1 MTAPRLAAGQ
11 VVAGKYQV
19 LAMLGD
25 GGSSATYRAATSQ
38 GREVALRLFDP
49 AIGQRSDVIGAIH
62 QASSGTNALP
72 AEATAH
78 VVDAGYDPQT
88 GAPFVARELCPVM
101 SLAQV
106 APRRPLA
113 VEAMARL
120 LATLGRTLDSAHARG
135 LFHHALKP
143 HNLFLD
149 AAAPDGVRVT
159 DFGASLARSALPTQE
174 GYAEAAPW
182 MAPEQA
188 QNAAAGVPA
197 DVFAAGLCAFFAV
210 TGRSYWRSCQGAAPD
225 IAAWQR
231 ELMSP
236 RMPAS
241 ARAGELGVPLP
252 ASLDAIFQRA
262 LAIDPGDRFRSVSE
276 LATAMQGALG
286 AGGSAQTMA
295 FPSSAFQP
303 PAGYP
308 GAEGAYP
315 AAAAAAPARPEPH
328 DPRTAQGAPPVQERS
343 PDLALTALPATP
355 AAPSKAVPIVIAVVA
370 VLLLA
375 AGAAAFVLLRK
386 PKAPDTGP
394 IAISAQSGAVTVPA
408 ADSASAAPSA
418 SAAEPPPAA
427 SAEPSATPD
436 AGPAEVEVTVTCDPP
451 CEEISADGKRATDPS
466 AALKLAPGAHKITV
480 GKPGYV
486 PQTATIT
493 VEPDK
498 PMEKTF
504 ALVAIAGPGP
514 KPAGPSTGTGPKP
527 CGKFLK
533 RCK

>member
-11 VVAGKYQV
+11 VIAGKYQV
-19 LAMLGD
+19 VAMLGD
-25 GGSSATYRAATSQ
+25 GGSSATYRAATAQ

-49 AIGQRSDVIGAIH
+49 AIGQRADVIGAIH

-88 GAPFVARELCPVM
+88 AAPFVARELCPVM

-113 VEAMARL
+113 IEAMARM

-149 AAAPDGVRVT
+149 AAAPDAVRVT

-197 DVFAAGLCAFFAV
+197 DVFAAGLCAFYAL

-225 IAAWQR
+225 ITAWQR

-252 ASLDAIFQRA
+252 TSLDAIFQRA
-262 LAIDPGDRFRSVSE
+262 LAIDPGERFRSVSE

-303 PAGYP
+303 PQGYP
-308 GAEGAYP
+308 GSEGAYP
-315 AAAAAAPARPEPH
+315 AAAAPARPEAQ
-328 DPRTAQGAPPVQERS
+328 DPRTAQGAPAMAERA
-343 PDLALTALPATP
+343 PELALTAMPVTP
-355 AAPSKAVPIVIAVVA
+355 AAPSKVVPIAIAVVA

-375 AGAAAFVLLRK
+375 AGATAFVLLRK
-386 PKAPDTGP
+386 PKAPDAGP

-408 ADSASAAPSA
+408 ADSASAPPSA
-418 SAAEPPPAA
+418 SAAEPPPTA

-436 AGPAEVEVTVTCDPP
+436 AGPAEVDVTVTCDPA
-451 CEEISADGKRATDPS
+451 CEEISADGKRATDPT

-493 VEPDK
+493 VEAGK
-498 PMEKTF
+498 PTEKTF

-514 KPAGPSTGTGPKP
+514 KPAGPSTGTAQTKP